1 MRIAGSEGVE
11 MGLSAYRAARRRSR
25 AQGLVVASLSTLLCA
40 QALAQDATTELN
52 PINVEGQTGSPVGP
66 DDGYIAKNTT
76 TGSKT
81 DTPLKEIPQS
91 VSVITRKQLDD
102 RQPGQLEDSLSY
114 LAGVTTSPWGID
126 DRFDQCLIRGFDLC
140 TSAIYR
146 DGLPQKVID
155 FSGFKIEPYGLERI
169 EVLKGPSSVLYGEN
183 EAGGM
188 VNAITKRPTDKP
200 IYDGFLS
207 YDSFN
212 TVEAGLDVG
221 GPIDD
226 AGIWSYRLTG
236 LVRNGEI
243 ETDYSR
249 NDRIFVAP
257 ALKWQPDAQTS
268 LTILANYQWDRL
280 TPIQFLPAE
289 YGNLPRNFFTGSPD
303 FDRFDANHGSI
314 GYQFSHEFDDHWTVR
329 QNLRYS
335 QQETDYRQLY
345 YGEWLG
351 GPDMIN
357 DHTMSRTLFTVDETA
372 TLFNVDNQAEYKAS
386 FGAVE
391 NKLLFGL
398 DYNRQSVDGQN
409 GYGEGPPLDTLN
421 ADYSIPVTAPSLIIA
436 DRVQTIGQIGL
447 YAQNQSKIADHWV
460 LTLGGRQ
467 AWIDNTNQDR
477 IGTGSYDQKDHAFTG
492 NVGIGYLFDNGL
504 TPYASYAESFTT
516 NIGQTLSNVP
526 FQPSKGKQYEVGVK
540 YEPTFFPGYLTASLF
555 DLRKTNVLTTDPS
568 NPLGQVQT
576 GEVRHRGL
584 EIEANADLAFGL
596 STTAAYTYLDAEI
609 AKGDDAGNRPARVP
623 EHQASLWANYEVG
636 SGVLEGLSFGAG
648 VRYIGASFGDNTN
661 TVNVPG
667 HTLVDAA
674 LRYKK
679 NGWQAALNVSN
690 LFDKTYY
697 SIAMRA
703 AASPT
708 SAASMAKAASS
719 RAASA

>member
-1 MRIAGSEGVE
+1 MPSPSGRRTSRFMTASSAMAASTRSRPGS
-11 MGLSAYRAARRRSR
+11 MSAARSN
-25 AQGLVVASLSTLLCA
+25 
-40 QALAQDATTELN
+40 D
-52 PINVEGQTGSPVGP
+52 
-66 DDGYIAKNTT
+66 
-76 TGSKT
+76 
-81 DTPLKEIPQS
+81 
-91 VSVITRKQLDD
+91 
-102 RQPGQLEDSLSY
+102 
-114 LAGVTTSPWGID
+114 AGV
-126 DRFDQCLIRGFDLC
+126 
-140 TSAIYR
+140 
-146 DGLPQKVID
+146 
-155 FSGFKIEPYGLERI
+155 
-169 EVLKGPSSVLYGEN
+169 
-183 EAGGM
+183 
-188 VNAITKRPTDKP
+188 
-200 IYDGFLS
+200 
-207 YDSFN
+207 
-212 TVEAGLDVG
+212 
-221 GPIDD
+221 
-226 AGIWSYRLTG
+226 WSYRLTG

-280 TPIQFLPAE
+280 TPIQFLPAQ
-289 YGNLPRNFFTGSPD
+289 YGNLPRNFFAGSPD

-335 QQETDYRQLY
+335 RQETDYRQLY

-372 TLFNVDNQAEYKAS
+372 SLFNVDNQAEYKAT

-421 ADYSIPVTAPSLIIA
+421 PDYSIPVTPPGLIIA

-460 LTLGGRQ
+460 LTLGVRQ
-467 AWIDNTNQDR
+467 AWVDNTNQDR

-504 TPYASYAESFTT
+504 TPYAGYAESFTT
-516 NIGQTLSNVP
+516 NIGQTLANVP

-584 EIEANADLAFGL
+584 EIEATADLAFGL

-636 SGVLEGLSFGAG
+636 SGVLEGLSLGAG

-697 SIAMRA
+697 STCYESGSNPDLSCIYGEGRVIKG
-703 AASPT
+703 SL
-708 SAASMAKAASS
+708 SMKF
-719 RAASA
+719 

>member
-1 MRIAGSEGVE
+1 MR
-11 MGLSAYRAARRRSR
+11 LSAYRAARRRSR
-25 AQGLVVASLSTLLCA
+25 TRGLVVASLSTLLCT
-40 QALAQDATTELN
+40 QALAQEAATELN
-52 PINVEGQTGSPVGP
+52 PINVEGQSDSPVGP

-81 DTPLKEIPQS
+81 DTPLKEIPRSIS
-91 VSVITRKQLDD
+91 VVTRKQLDD
-102 RQPGQLEDSLSY
+102 RQPGQLEDALSY
-114 LAGVTTSPWGID
+114 LAGVTISPWGVD

-188 VNAITKRPTDKP
+188 VNAVTKRPTDKP

-207 YDSFN
+207 YGSFN
-212 TVEAGLDVG
+212 TVEAGLDIG

-226 AGIWSYRLTG
+226 AGVWSYRLTG
-236 LVRNGEI
+236 LVRNGAL

-280 TPIQFLPAE
+280 TTNQFLPAQ

-345 YGEWLG
+345 FGEWLG
-351 GPDMIN
+351 GPYIGADE
-357 DHTMSRTLFTVDETA
+357 HTVQRTLFTVDETA
-372 TLFNVDNQAEYKAS
+372 RLFNVDNQAEYKAD
-386 FGAVE
+386 FGVVE

-398 DYNRQSVDGQN
+398 DYSRQSVDGRN
-409 GYGEGPPLDTLN
+409 GYGAGPPLDTQN
-421 ADYSIPVTAPSLIIA
+421 PDYSIPVTPPSLIIT
-436 DRVQTIGQIGL
+436 DRVETIGQVGL

-460 LTLGGRQ
+460 LTIGGRQ
-467 AWIDNTNQDR
+467 AWIDHTNFNRLD
-477 IGTGSYDQKDHAFTG
+477 GAGSYDQKDHAFTG
-492 NVGIGYLFDNGL
+492 NIGIGYLFDNGL

-516 NIGQTLSNVP
+516 NIGPTQSGDAL
-526 FQPSKGKQYEVGVK
+526 QPSLGKQYEVGLK
-540 YEPTFFPGYLTASLF
+540 YEPTFFPGFITASLF
-555 DLRKTNVLTTDPS
+555 DLRKTNVPTAAA
-568 NPLGQVQT
+568 NPVYQVQT

-584 EIEANADLAFGL
+584 EIEANADLASGL
-596 STTAAYTYLDAEI
+596 SMTAAYTYLDAEI
-609 AKGDDAGNRPARVP
+609 TSDAAAVIGNRPARVP

-636 SGVLEGLSFGAG
+636 SGVLEGLSVGAG

-697 SIAMRA
+697 STCYEAGSNADLSCIYGEGRVIKG
-703 AASPT
+703 SL
-708 SAASMAKAASS
+708 SMKF
-719 RAASA
+719 

>member
-1 MRIAGSEGVE
+1 
-11 MGLSAYRAARRRSR
+11 MGLSAYRATRRRSR

-40 QALAQDATTELN
+40 QALAQDGTTELN
-52 PINVEGQTGSPVGP
+52 PINVEGQADSPVGP
-66 DDGYIAKNTT
+66 DDGYIARNTT

-102 RQPGQLEDSLSY
+102 RQPEQLEDSLSY

-207 YDSFN
+207 YGSFN

-226 AGIWSYRLTG
+226 AGVWSYRLTG

-280 TPIQFLPAE
+280 TPIQFLPAQ

-335 QQETDYRQLY
+335 RQETDYRQLY

-351 GPDMIN
+351 GADMIN

-372 TLFNVDNQAEYKAS
+372 SLFNVDNQAEYKAT

-421 ADYSIPVTAPSLIIA
+421 PDYSIPVTPPSLIIA

-447 YAQNQSKIADHWV
+447 YAQNQSKIADHWL

-516 NIGQTLSNVP
+516 NIGQTLANVP

-568 NPLGQVQT
+568 NPVGQVQT

-609 AKGDDAGNRPARVP
+609 AKGDDAGNRPSLVP

-661 TVNVPG
+661 AVDVPG

-697 SIAMRA
+697 STCYESGSNPDLSCIYGEGRVIKG
-703 AASPT
+703 SL
-708 SAASMAKAASS
+708 SMKF
-719 RAASA
+719 

>member
-1 MRIAGSEGVE
+1 
-11 MGLSAYRAARRRSR
+11 MGLSACRAARRRSR
-25 AQGLVVASLSTLLCA
+25 VQGLVVASLSTLICA

-52 PINVEGQTGSPVGP
+52 PINVEGQTDSPVGP

-102 RQPGQLEDSLSY
+102 RQPEQLEDSLSY
-114 LAGVTTSPWGID
+114 LAGVTPSPWGID

-207 YDSFN
+207 YGSFN

-226 AGIWSYRLTG
+226 AGVWSYRLTG

-280 TPIQFLPAE
+280 TPIQFLPAQ

-372 TLFNVDNQAEYKAS
+372 SLFNVDNQAEYKAT

-421 ADYSIPVTAPSLIIA
+421 PDYSIPVTPPGLIIA

-467 AWIDNTNQDR
+467 AWVDNTNQDR

-516 NIGQTLSNVP
+516 NIGQTLANVP

-596 STTAAYTYLDAEI
+596 SATAAYTYLDAEI

-636 SGVLEGLSFGAG
+636 SGVLEGLSLGAG

-697 SIAMRA
+697 STCYESGSNPDLSCIYGEGRVIKG
-703 AASPT
+703 SL
-708 SAASMAKAASS
+708 SMKF
-719 RAASA
+719 

>member
-1 MRIAGSEGVE
+1 M
-11 MGLSAYRAARRRSR
+11 SAYRAAGRRNGIPS
-25 AQGLVVASLSTLLCA
+25 QGTLIAATCLSALLCT
-40 QALAQDATTELN
+40 QALAQEDTVELN
-52 PINVEGQTGSPVGP
+52 PINIEGQTDSPIGP

-81 DTPLKEIPQS
+81 DTPLREIPQS
-91 VSVITRKQLDD
+91 VSVVTRKQLDD
-102 RQPGQLEDSLSY
+102 RQPGQLEDALSY

-126 DRFDQCLIRGFDLC
+126 QRFDQCLIRGFDLC

-155 FSGFKIEPYGLERI
+155 FSGFKIEPYGLERV

-183 EAGGM
+183 EPGGM
-188 VNAITKRPTDKP
+188 VNAISKRPTGTP

-207 YDSFN
+207 YGSFN

-226 AGIWSYRLTG
+226 AGVWSYRLTG

-243 ETDYSR
+243 QTDYSR

-257 ALKWQPDAQTS
+257 ALTWQPDAQTS

-289 YGNLPRNFFTGSPD
+289 YRNLPRNFFTGSPD
-303 FDRFDANHGSI
+303 FDRFDANHGAI
-314 GYQFSHEFDDHWTVR
+314 GYQFSHEFDDNWTVR

-357 DHTMSRTLFTVDETA
+357 DHTMARTLFTVDETA
-372 TLFNVDNQAEYKAS
+372 RLFSVDNQAEYKAN
-386 FGAVE
+386 FGSVE

-409 GYGEGPPLDTLN
+409 GYGEGPPLDTLDP
-421 ADYSIPVTAPSLIIA
+421 DYSIPITPPSLIIT
-436 DRVQTIGQIGL
+436 DRVQTISQVGL
-447 YAQNQSKIADHWV
+447 YAQNQSKIDDHWI

-467 AWIDNTNQDR
+467 AWVDNTNRDR
-477 IGTGSYDQKDHAFTG
+477 LSSAGSYDQKDHAFTG
-492 NVGIGYLFDNGL
+492 NIGVGYLFDNGL

-516 NIGQTLSNVP
+516 NIGQSQFGGA
-526 FQPSKGKQYEVGVK
+526 FQPSLGKQYEVGVK
-540 YEPTFFPGYLTASLF
+540 YEPSFFPGFITASLF

-568 NPLGQVQT
+568 DPLFQVQT

-596 STTAAYTYLDAEI
+596 SMTAAYTYLDAEI
-609 AKGDDAGNRPARVP
+609 TSDTTDVVGNRPSMVP

-636 SGVLEGLSFGAG
+636 NGTLEGLSVGAG
-648 VRYIGASFGDNTN
+648 VRYIGASFGDNAN
-661 TVNVPG
+661 AVSVPG
-667 HTLVDAA
+667 RTLVDAA

-679 NGWQAALNVSN
+679 NGWQAALNISN

-697 SIAMRA
+697 STCYRA
-703 AASPT
+703 GSNEDL
-708 SAASMAKAASS
+708 SCIYGEGRVIKGSLSMKF
-719 RAASA
+719 

>member
-1 MRIAGSEGVE
+1 M
-11 MGLSAYRAARRRSR
+11 SAYRAARRRSR

-40 QALAQDATTELN
+40 QALAQDATTELS

-207 YDSFN
+207 YGSFN

-421 ADYSIPVTAPSLIIA
+421 PDYSIPVTPPGLIIA

-526 FQPSKGKQYEVGVK
+526 FRPSKGKQYEVGVK

-697 SIAMRA
+697 STCYESGSKSDLSCIYGEGRVIKG
-703 AASPT
+703 SL
-708 SAASMAKAASS
+708 SMKF
-719 RAASA
+719 